1 MKLVIV
7 WCDLNS
13 NVGLWYYICWFAKE
27 IIDVTLKFSMDAV
40 RKNALVMVRIYDRN
54 CSKKYYLVWI
64 KRLSRFHRI
73 VIRLI
78 L

>member
-40 RKNALVMVRIYDRN
+40 RKNALVMVRIYNKNWITKVSSDMN
-54 CSKKYYLVWI
+54 KKGFVDIIEL
-64 KRLSRFHRI
+64 
-73 VIRLI
+73 
-78 L
+78 